1 MIYPLSDN
9 YYTTYSNNNLFMNSY
24 WLSLFA
30 GSILF
35 SYSCFFYLNMN
46 KVFNNEKIRIF
57 YNSYKKQCKNVMIGS
72 LFCFIILHYLSEMAQ
87 FPCSYIVFI
96 LTIAYIEIILIFFLC
111 FKYYKSIIFMLL
123 GNWFYYILFKEN
135 ILPLKQSYN
144 LLSILT
150 NYKLIICFTIFSSLF
165 FLRYEISEKTKYIS
179 KTTIVIFL
187 KRMKKYIIL
196 VLLGNKKIWKRI
208 LDNIVISLSTYVV
221 ILSVWGFLNK
231 VGFFLTSSLVNI
243 LLYKLY

>member
-1 MIYPLSDN
+1 
-9 YYTTYSNNNLFMNSY
+9 
-24 WLSLFA
+24 
-30 GSILF
+30 
-35 SYSCFFYLNMN
+35 MN

-165 FLRYEISEKTKYIS
+165 F
-179 KTTIVIFL
+179 
-187 KRMKKYIIL
+187 
-196 VLLGNKKIWKRI
+196 
-208 LDNIVISLSTYVV
+208 
-221 ILSVWGFLNK
+221 
-231 VGFFLTSSLVNI
+231 
-243 LLYKLY
+243 